1 MVSIIEIKFN
11 NILER
16 IGFKQ
21 VWNPR
26 WGWELI
32 LNSQLKNNKLFLY
45 YKIKETETNH
55 SIICLLDTSDKVYR
69 IEGDFDTV
77 VTKLNSLIL
86 TIGLSGLTHT
96 FNTINNIKQIQETI
110 DVSEI
115 DGIDGWKGF
124 SETRDAD
131 LNNFDVKEY
140 LINNLEE
147 CLEQLKK

>member
-1 MVSIIEIKFN
+1 VVSILEIKFN

-21 VWNPR
+21 VWNPS

-55 SIICLLDTSDKVYR
+55 SIICFLNTGDKVYH
-69 IEGDFDTV
+69 IEGDFDSV

-86 TIGLSGLTHT
+86 TIGLPGLTHT
-96 FNTINNIKQIQETI
+96 FNVINNIKQIQETM
-110 DVSEI
+110 DVTDIVGFKNLET
-115 DGIDGWKGF
+115 KGSMVKEF
-124 SETRDAD
+124 
-131 LNNFDVKEY
+131 NVKEY

-147 CLEQLKK
+147 CLEQLKKDK

>member
-1 MVSIIEIKFN
+1 MEIKFN

-86 TIGLSGLTHT
+86 TIGLSGLTHN
-96 FNTINNIKQIQETI
+96 FNVINNIKQIQEI
-110 DVSEI
+110 INVSEI
-115 DGIDGWKGF
+115 DGIGGWKGF
-124 SETRDAD
+124 SETRCDEVKD
-131 LNNFDVKEY
+131 FDVKEY

-147 CLEQLKK
+147 CLEQLKKDNN

>member
-1 MVSIIEIKFN
+1 MVAILEIKFN
-11 NILER
+11 NTLER

-32 LNSQLKNNKLFLY
+32 LNSQLQNNKLFLY

-55 SIICLLDTSDKVYR
+55 SIICFLHTGDKVYH
-69 IEGDFDTV
+69 IEGDFDAV

-86 TIGLSGLTHT
+86 TIGLSGLTHN
-96 FNTINNIKQIQETI
+96 FNVINNIKQIQETI
-110 DVSEI
+110 NVSEI
-115 DGIDGWKGF
+115 DGIKDFLEGK
-124 SETRDAD
+124 AK
-131 LNNFDVKEY
+131 NFDVKEY

-147 CLEQLKK
+147 CLEQLKNDN

>member
-1 MVSIIEIKFN
+1 MEIKFN

-45 YKIKETETNH
+45 YKIKETEANH
-55 SIICLLDTSDKVYR
+55 SIICFLNTGDKVYH

-86 TIGLSGLTHT
+86 PIGLSGLIIA
-96 FNTINNIKQIQETI
+96 FNVINNIKQIQEMI
-110 DVSEI
+110 DVTDIVGFKDLET
-115 DGIDGWKGF
+115 KG
-124 SETRDAD
+124 TKVK
-131 LNNFDVKEY
+131 NFDVKEY
-140 LINNLEE
+140 LINNLED
-147 CLEQLKK
+147 CLEQLKRNNK

>member
-1 MVSIIEIKFN
+1 MEIKFN
-11 NILER
+11 NILEK

-26 WGWELI
+26 WGWEFI
-32 LNSQLKNNKLFLY
+32 LNPQLKNNKLFLY

-55 SIICLLDTSDKVYR
+55 SIICFLDTGDKVYN

-86 TIGLSGLTHT
+86 PIGLSGLTIA
-96 FNTINNIKQIQETI
+96 FNVINNIKQIQEMI
-110 DVSEI
+110 DVTDI
-115 DGIDGWKGF
+115 VGF
-124 SETRDAD
+124 KDLETKET
-131 LNNFDVKEY
+131 NVKNFDVKEY

-147 CLEQLKK
+147 CLEQLKRNNK